1 MVILIESDV
10 TRLLPVLGESL
21 KVIIPELGS
30 NDKCIVV
37 SPKLRQNAV
46 MTSMA
51 ITIRIN
57 LRRNSSRCSP
67 IVISTGKSIA
77 DGLIPQLTNIIV
89 PRSITSFE
97 PFTSYAERAF
107 NNLNYISLL

>member
-10 TRLLPVLGESL
+10 TDYSCLRRVTQ
-21 KVIIPELGS
+21 VIIQCWFKQQMYSGQPET
-30 NDKCIVV
+30 
-37 SPKLRQNAV
+37 RQNAV
-46 MTSMA
+46 KTSMA
-51 ITIRIN
+51 TITRTS

-89 PRSITSFE
+89 PRSITSVE
-97 PFTSYAERAF
+97 PFISYAERAF